1 MEISIKELGIDYL
14 EMRLIKIKLNW
25 AIRFMPTV
33 EVDINVLS
41 QTLDSFR
48 LPGIRTHATY
58 I

>member
-14 EMRLIKIKLNW
+14 EMRLIKNKLNW